1 MVLNFR
7 RYNQIRQLNLSI
19 IYEDT
24 RNKISDYR
32 EIVAGI

>member
-1 MVLNFR
+1 MVLNVR
-7 RYNQIRQLNLSI
+7 RYKQIRQLNLSI
-19 IYEDT
+19 KYEDT